1 MATRAAATAAKA
13 IYAEPMF
20 IPKGPINAGRFNL
33 IREIAIGF
41 TLGLTGGIMWKV
53 RVGARDEAFGLYSA
67 GQHRLSSAGCPTTGT
82 RVAAAAAGVRRC
94 GWAHPPP
101 VLLPGPRQRS
111 QAATGDASHP
121 SVLLQM
127 WHWGEKR
134 RLAQYYSE
142 LYAREKAEEDAYTD
156 ELRAKLRALE
166 EELLA

>member
-1 MATRAAATAAKA
+1 ML
-13 IYAEPMF
+13 
-20 IPKGPINAGRFNL
+20 GAGRKL
-33 IREIAIGF
+33 LVCAL
-41 TLGLTGGIMWKV
+41 LGSTAC
-53 RVGARDEAFGLYSA
+53 RPRGAPQPGAGLSLLLVFGA
-67 GQHRLSSAGCPTTGT
+67 
-82 RVAAAAAGVRRC
+82 V

-101 VLLPGPRQRS
+101 VLLPGPRKRS
-111 QAATGDASHP
+111 QAATGDTSHP
-121 SVLLQM
+121 FVLLQM